1 MRSERYVIVTGGST
15 GIGDSI
21 CETLLTGGYT
31 VLNLSLEESARK
43 HERLV
48 DFPVDLSDVDATRQ
62 VVSKITNEYP
72 VTGLVHNAGVIRPDL
87 IEDVDLD
94 DVAYVTRLH
103 LYATVT
109 MMQGVLDAMK
119 DAHFGR
125 VVIISSRAVLG
136 LQTRTGYSA
145 TKAAQLA
152 LARTWALELG
162 EHGITVNV
170 IAPGPV
176 VTEMFTQV
184 MPEDSDKARKLAQ
197 SIPVR
202 RLGRPEDIANA
213 VQFFLSPDSGFI
225 TGQCLYVCG
234 GTSVGSL
241 AL

>member
-1 MRSERYVIVTGGST
+1 MSADRFVIVTGGST

-21 CETLLTGGYT
+21 CQTLLTGGYT
-31 VLNLSLEESARK
+31 VLNLSLEESKRK
-43 HERLV
+43 HQRLI
-48 DFPVDLSDVDATRQ
+48 DFPIDLSDVDATRQ
-62 VVSKITNEYP
+62 VVSEITDEYP

-94 DVAYVTRLH
+94 DVDYLTRLH

-119 DAHFGR
+119 NAQFGR

-136 LQTRTGYSA
+136 LETRTGYSA

-162 EHGITVNV
+162 GHGITVNA

-184 MPEDSDKARKLAQ
+184 MPEDSEKARKLAQ

-202 RLGRPEDIANA
+202 RLGRPEDVANA
-213 VQFFLSPDSGFI
+213 VRFFLSPDSGFI